1 MANTPPIMGIM
12 AFVDVIQILKYNRQ
26 IVQREKMALQQIVSM
41 SLFDVR
47 KLGNYKLDKGC

>member
-1 MANTPPIMGIM
+1 M

>member
-1 MANTPPIMGIM
+1 MANIPPIMGIM
-12 AFVDVIQILKYNRQ
+12 VFVDVIQILKYNRQ

-47 KLGNYKLDKGC
+47 KLVNYKLDKGC

>member
-1 MANTPPIMGIM
+1 MGIM
-12 AFVDVIQILKYNRQ
+12 VFVDVIQILKYNRQ

-47 KLGNYKLDKGC
+47 KLVNYKLDKGC